1 MKSGR
6 LHFLLVSP
14 EAVAGG
20 GGAFGALL
28 PHLPPIAFVC
38 IDEAHCVSHWSHNF
52 RPSYLRLAKIIREKL
67 GVATILGLTATAPE
81 SITRSVSHHLGVP
94 SDGVIRGPLLPG
106 NLLLTVSRDP
116 TRDRALIQMLGEGRL
131 SDCESVIVYCTRR
144 DECERLAT
152 LIRTQ
157 LQARDL
163 NQGKAVQS
171 ARGRVS
177 VTAEPYHAG
186 MTAHRRKTVQTA
198 FMTGKLR
205 VVVATVAFGMGIDK
219 ADIRAIVHYN
229 MPKAFESYIQ
239 EIGRAGRDG
248 LPARGHLFLDSR
260 PGGDTSELK
269 RHIFSNSVDRHT
281 LAKLL
286 RAVFPSGREG
296 PRGKLGEVAVSVVD
310 LVEQLDMPEENI
322 STLLCY
328 LENRDTNKPPLLR
341 LENPVYCKAK
351 VQCYGGPRQ
360 LRAIAARCPP
370 LAAAI
375 ALLRQ
380 GGADINLASSVEFG
394 VVNVAATMDWSS
406 AVVKKELK
414 NLEWLSTGAGWKK
427 TGVLVEFSDL
437 AFHFFSDIGLTE
449 EEQDELLD
457 WLHKQVE
464 NRERA
469 ELSGLSRL
477 AKAFSAVSYSRQEE
491 SGEEDEMRS
500 AKLKGFVREYFT
512 EEERRE
518 GEPEERVETCE
529 HEQQVR
535 GAIRAFVNQNQEH
548 TWSGRAVARV
558 FHGIQSPNFP
568 AKQWG
573 RVRSAW
579 RSHLDVDFNLL
590 VRMATQEVLSLR
602 TGR

>member
-1 MKSGR
+1 MFNLSICQVKSGR

-81 SITRSVSHHLGVP
+81 SITKSVSHHLGVP

-116 TRDRALIQMLGEGRL
+116 TRDRALIQMLGEGSL
-131 SDCESVIVYCTRR
+131 SDCESVIV
-144 DECERLAT
+144 
-152 LIRTQ
+152 
-157 LQARDL
+157 
-163 NQGKAVQS
+163 
-171 ARGRVS
+171 
-177 VTAEPYHAG
+177 
-186 MTAHRRKTVQTA
+186 
-198 FMTGKLR
+198 
-205 VVVATVAFGMGIDK
+205 
-219 ADIRAIVHYN
+219 RAIVHYN

-286 RAVFPSGREG
+286 RAVFPAGREG

-360 LRAIAARCPP
+360 QRAAAARCPP

-380 GGADINLASSVEFG
+380 SGVDINLASSVEFG

-406 AVVKKELK
+406 AIVKKELK
-414 NLEWLSTGAGWKK
+414 NLEWSSTGSGWKK

-457 WLHKQVE
+457 WLHAQVE
-464 NRERA
+464 SRERA

-477 AKAFSAVSYSRQEE
+477 AKAFS
-491 SGEEDEMRS
+491 SGPLSTRTLS
-500 AKLKGFVREYFT
+500 TLGVQT
-512 EEERRE
+512 SPPSS
-518 GEPEERVETCE
+518 GVELDL
-529 HEQQVR
+529 R
-535 GAIRAFVNQNQEH
+535 GAPILMLISTFLSEWQRKKSFATFVC
-548 TWSGRAVARV
+548 
-558 FHGIQSPNFP
+558 F
-568 AKQWG
+568 
-573 RVRSAW
+573 
-579 RSHLDVDFNLL
+579 
-590 VRMATQEVLSLR
+590 
-602 TGR
+602 

>member
-1 MKSGR
+1 MFNLSICQVKSGR

-81 SITRSVSHHLGVP
+81 SITKSVSHHLGVP

-116 TRDRALIQMLGEGRL
+116 TRDRALIQMLGEGSL
-131 SDCESVIVYCTRR
+131 SDCESVIV
-144 DECERLAT
+144 
-152 LIRTQ
+152 
-157 LQARDL
+157 
-163 NQGKAVQS
+163 
-171 ARGRVS
+171 
-177 VTAEPYHAG
+177 
-186 MTAHRRKTVQTA
+186 
-198 FMTGKLR
+198 
-205 VVVATVAFGMGIDK
+205 
-219 ADIRAIVHYN
+219 RAIVHYN

-239 EIGRAGRDG
+239 EIGRAWRDG

-286 RAVFPSGREG
+286 RAVFPAGREG

-328 LENRDTNKPPLLR
+328 LENRDINKPPLLR
-341 LENPVYCKAK
+341 LENPIYCKAK

-360 LRAIAARCPP
+360 LRAFAARCPP

-380 GGADINLASSVEFG
+380 SGVDINLASSVEFG

-406 AVVKKELK
+406 AIVKKELK
-414 NLEWLSTGAGWKK
+414 NLEWSSTGSGWKK

-449 EEQDELLD
+449 EEPLSTRTLSTLGAGGRWRESSMGSRVQTSPPSSGVELDL
-457 WLHKQVE
+457 
-464 NRERA
+464 
-469 ELSGLSRL
+469 
-477 AKAFSAVSYSRQEE
+477 
-491 SGEEDEMRS
+491 
-500 AKLKGFVREYFT
+500 
-512 EEERRE
+512 
-518 GEPEERVETCE
+518 
-529 HEQQVR
+529 R
-535 GAIRAFVNQNQEH
+535 GAPILMLISTF
-548 TWSGRAVARV
+548 
-558 FHGIQSPNFP
+558 
-568 AKQWG
+568 
-573 RVRSAW
+573 
-579 RSHLDVDFNLL
+579 
-590 VRMATQEVLSLR
+590 LSEWQR
-602 TGR
+602 KKS